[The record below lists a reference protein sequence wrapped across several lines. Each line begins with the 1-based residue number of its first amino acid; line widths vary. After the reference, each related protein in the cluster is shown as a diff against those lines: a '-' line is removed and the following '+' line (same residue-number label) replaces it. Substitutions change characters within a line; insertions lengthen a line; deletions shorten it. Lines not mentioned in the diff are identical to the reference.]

1 VFKAEFLIATSTF
14 ARAPWLALI
23 FGLGLVIAFGALII
37 RLQGVL
43 FGKASEAEVIST
55 SALFPLYA
63 HLAIVLAA
71 GIYLPQSITRWF
83 EAVAKML
90 G

>member
-1 VFKAEFLIATSTF
+1 
-14 ARAPWLALI
+14 
-23 FGLGLVIAFGALII
+23 
-37 RLQGVL
+37 
-43 FGKASEAEVIST
+43 
-55 SALFPLYA
+55 LFPLYA

-71 GIYLPQSITRWF
+71 GIYLPQALVRWF

>member
-1 VFKAEFLIATSTF
+1 MAHFG
-14 ARAPWLALI
+14 
-23 FGLGLVIAFGALII
+23 FGLLIAFGALII
-37 RLQGVL
+37 RLQDVL
-43 FGKASEAEVIST
+43 FGKPSPSEAIPAAT
-55 SALFPLYA
+55 LFPLYA

-71 GIYLPQSITRWF
+71 GIYLPQPLVRWF